1 MKIAEYQPTLS
12 LKPTQFALGVL
23 EIEYKVK
30 KMLKMGKHK
39 QKKEVDAHTIPIVIS
54 PWGELC
60 IIDHHHF
67 LFAAW
72 HANVKRVRV
81 EVIKDFSKTKLSY
94 RDFWKKMVKLN
105 YAHLMD
111 QFGNG
116 PQDPLYLPDDIRGMA
131 DDPYRTLAW
140 IVRKEG
146 AYEKTTAK
154 FSEFIWAD
162 FFRKHNLLVKCGRKG
177 LKDVVGKAVILAK
190 SDAAKNLPGYIS
202 RKKIEA
208 EVHETMAKTEYITK
222 AEKKG
227 PLATAPDI
235 TKK

>member
-1 MKIAEYQPTLS
+1 MTNENNGRSVQ
-12 LKPTQFALGVL
+12 
-23 EIEYKVK
+23 
-30 KMLKMGKHK
+30 
-39 QKKEVDAHTIPIVIS
+39 
-54 PWGELC
+54 
-60 IIDHHHF
+60 
-67 LFAAW
+67 
-72 HANVKRVRV
+72 VRV
-81 EVIKDFSKTKLSY
+81 NDRGPYAKGRVLDLSEAAADNLDMKKSGTAPVKVEVVEDFSVSKLSY

-116 PQDPLYLPDDIRGMA
+116 PQDALYLPDDIRGMA

-146 AYEKTTAK
+146 AYEKTNAK

-162 FFRKHNLLVKCGRKG
+162 FFRKNKLLVKCGRKG
-177 LKDVVGKAVILAK
+177 LKDVVGKAVLLAK
-190 SDAAKNLPGYIS
+190 SNEARNLPGFILK
-202 RKKIEA
+202 KKIEA
-208 EVHETMAKTEYITK
+208 EVHATMARTAYITK